1 MQKADICSPKQN
13 RTPSRR
19 PFRLEA
25 TCSLLPS
32 CFGQNSITQEAN
44 IEIVS
49 AEEDTASASTIDAE
63 SCNCPCVTGILI
75 ELENIKLNM
84 EIVEFRTD
92 ALQSLANAQ
101 KVSFTS
107 NECSSEINRLRQEL
121 FEERHKTSQLESD
134 LASLKKKFSDFEQK
148 YMPNL
153 KPQINKANFMAK
165 ESLSHKQFSSTH
177 SVNESATGKQTTVQ
191 HF

>member
-1 MQKADICSPKQN
+1 MLFQ
-13 RTPSRR
+13 
-19 PFRLEA
+19 
-25 TCSLLPS
+25 
-32 CFGQNSITQEAN
+32 GQHGTKLKETLIILCENLTSIESTRSNAVLQGNN

-49 AEEDTASASTIDAE
+49 AEENTASASTIDAE

-84 EIVEFRTD
+84 DIVESRTD

-107 NECSSEINRLRQEL
+107 NECSSEIIRLSQEL

-153 KPQINKANFMAK
+153 KPQIKKSKFY
-165 ESLSHKQFSSTH
+165 
-177 SVNESATGKQTTVQ
+177 G
-191 HF
+191 